1 METTE
6 IILRL
11 DKMIKVSMDALE
23 EAAEWSDKDDVNGEA
38 GRIAKEAL
46 IQLYDMYLQL
56 SEDIIKTKEKQ

>member
-11 DKMIKVSMDALE
+11 DKMIKVSIDALE
-23 EAAEWSDKDDVNGEA
+23 EAAEWSDRDDANGEA

-56 SEDIIKTKEKQ
+56 SEDIIKTKGKQ